1 MTETSSPLAVET
13 SSRPMK
19 RLRLTGKEGYEES
32 LLKIEGQKLEVQIER
47 LRIETERLDVERQRL
62 AIEQQRLLFEQ
73 QRHTV
78 YLAQRGVPFE
88 VTEN

>member
-1 MTETSSPLAVET
+1 MAETSSPLAVET
-13 SSRPMK
+13 PSRPMK
-19 RLRLTGKEGYEES
+19 RLRFTGKEDYEEH
-32 LLKIEGQKLEVQIER
+32 LLKIEGQKLEVQRER

-62 AIEQQRLLFEQ
+62 AIEQQRLLIEQ

-78 YLAQRGVPFE
+78 YLAQRGVTFE

>member
-1 MTETSSPLAVET
+1 MAETSSPLAVET
-13 SSRPMK
+13 PSRPMK
-19 RLRLTGKEGYEES
+19 RLRFTGKEDYEKR
-32 LLKIEGQKLEVQIER
+32 LLKIEGQKLEVQRER

-62 AIEQQRLLFEQ
+62 AIERQRLLIEQ

-78 YLAQRGVPFE
+78 YLAQRGVTFE